1 MSLTENESRIGFIGI
16 GIMGKGMATNLVAKG
31 HHRLLVW
38 NRSVEVA
45 QTFAAKTNET
55 YGTGTVIV
63 ADSVEGLM
71 KECDVVYSMLSTLEA
86 SEAVFPHIIDGL
98 RQRPASS
105 RIPILID
112 CATLTVERFQAMH
125 KQLEYEGRTL
135 AHFVEAPVSGSK
147 LPAEQ
152 GQLIFLVSGH
162 KESATQTCAADF
174 NAMGKRT
181 FFFGEKVGQ
190 GTQMKLVVNM
200 IMGAQLAAL
209 AEGVALCEGIGCDP
223 NALLEVLGLG
233 AMASPLVNAKT
244 PAMINRNYTVQFP
257 LKHAQKDMRFAL
269 ALADESAVSL
279 PVSSAANQLMIK
291 ARAPP
296 LNHGDDD
303 FCSVVQAARS
313 K

>member
-1 MSLTENESRIGFIGI
+1 MHASIFNQKLEGSFTILKLTFSFCFPVNTEIFLITARIVTLASVNQDPLSKGWTSAAKPTMMSLTENESRIGFIGI

-181 FFFGEKVGQ
+181 FF
-190 GTQMKLVVNM
+190 
-200 IMGAQLAAL
+200 LA
-209 AEGVALCEGIGCDP
+209 
-223 NALLEVLGLG
+223 
-233 AMASPLVNAKT
+233 
-244 PAMINRNYTVQFP
+244 R
-257 LKHAQKDMRFAL
+257 R
-269 ALADESAVSL
+269 
-279 PVSSAANQLMIK
+279 
-291 ARAPP
+291 
-296 LNHGDDD
+296 
-303 FCSVVQAARS
+303 SVKEHR
-313 K
+313 